1 MIESG
6 TRPLS
11 IHGPTIPERKWIRLL
26 REWQRSEL
34 QGSEWCRHRGLK
46 ESAFRFWK
54 KEIPNRARRRMEKA
68 RSGNSPKVRLLRA
81 RVVEITKPTVFTPL
95 DILLGPVRGVRISGD
110 FDPALLRKVVQ
121 ALEAA
126 P

>member
-1 MIESG
+1 MIESR

-26 REWQRSEL
+26 REWQRTGL

-54 KEIPNRARRRMEKA
+54 KEIPDRARRRREKG
-68 RSGNSPKVRLLRA
+68 RSGKPSRVRLLRA
-81 RVVEITKPTVFTPL
+81 RVVENPKPASFTPL
-95 DILLGPVRGVRISGD
+95 ELFLGPVRGVRISGD

>member
-1 MIESG
+1 LIRST

-26 REWQRSEL
+26 REWQRSGL

-54 KEIPNRARRRMEKA
+54 KEIPDRARRRQKKG
-68 RSGNSPKVRLLRA
+68 RTGKPPNGRLLRA
-81 RVVEITKPTVFTPL
+81 RVVENQNPSAFAPL
-95 DILLGPVRGVRISGD
+95 DVLLGPAREVRITGD

-121 ALEAA
+121 VLEVSR
-126 P
+126 